1 MATVG
6 QVLTAPEEGWRRLDD
21 RDKNISYTG
30 PWTTEE
36 VSGEYNTTTTVIPEG
51 VSVDV
56 VNSSSIKFNFTG
68 TSIRFIH
75 SKHPQYSKAISY
87 KIDGDLVGTA
97 NLDNDTVVRE
107 ILGLEK
113 TDLVNKEHFAEVY
126 SGDGIRFDFDCLDID
141 STGELK
147 PYSHGKVLLRIIMND
162 SSEREYYLPDYE
174 ADQFIKWCNR
184 IVDTG
189 NSYYIFN
196 KVVGSQNSKEY
207 LFFEKIISFE
217 VIELK

>member
-21 RDKNISYTG
+21 RDKNISYIGT
-30 PWTTEE
+30 WTTDAI
-36 VSGEYNTTTTVIPEG
+36 SGEYNTTITVIPEG

-75 SKHPQYSKAISY
+75 SKHPQHSKTISY
-87 KIDGDLVGTA
+87 KIDGELVCTA
-97 NLDNDTVVRE
+97 NMDNDTVIRQ

-113 TDLVNKEHFAEVY
+113 TDLVNKEHSVEIY

-141 STGELK
+141 ATGELK
-147 PYSHGKVLLRIIMND
+147 PYSRGKVLLRITMND
-162 SSEREYYLPDYE
+162 SSEREYYLLDYE
-174 ADQFIKWCNR
+174 ADEFVKWCNR
-184 IVDTG
+184 TVDTG

-196 KVVGSQNSKEY
+196 KAVGSQNSKEY
-207 LFFEKIISFE
+207 LFFEKIISFG